1 MRALV
6 QRVSQASVSVAGE
19 TAGAIGAGLLVLLGF
34 SAEDTDEDASY
45 IVGKAVNLRI
55 FADDEGRFNR
65 SALDVGAELLLVSQF
80 TLYADTRRGRRPS
93 FSSAAP
99 PERAEAEFD
108 RAVELF
114 RQSGL
119 RVETGVFQAHMMVSS
134 TNDGPVTIMLDS
146 ADRARPRRR
155 VGGGIDR
162 RSRGHGNPGG
172 RVPLATGFRL
182 GGRTVER
189 RRFTLTLTLSHR
201 GRGDCP
207 LREVQAYVER
217 EHGVG

>member
-6 QRVSQASVSVAGE
+6 QRVSQASVSVEGE
-19 TAGAIGAGLLVLLGF
+19 TVGAIGAGLLVLIGF
-34 SAEDTDEDASY
+34 SAEDTDEDTSF

-99 PERAEAEFD
+99 PEQAEAAFD

-119 RVETGVFQAHMMVSS
+119 RAETGVFQAHMMVHS

-146 ADRARPRRR
+146 ADRSRPRR
-155 VGGGIDR
+155 G
-162 RSRGHGNPGG
+162 P
-172 RVPLATGFRL
+172 
-182 GGRTVER
+182 
-189 RRFTLTLTLSHR
+189 
-201 GRGDCP
+201 
-207 LREVQAYVER
+207 
-217 EHGVG
+217 